1 MTTLEHIWNRSK
13 KFGLYLIIVAL
24 ISIPFIG
31 IQSQNRLADSLK
43 NVIVIERTL
52 KENEK
57 LKMDLMMAESKAR
70 LQKTIIIS
78 GVIIS
83 ILGSVITL
91 VLYFSNKNIR
101 IKNLLLHEQN
111 KEIQAQNEEIQAQNE
126 EIRSQRE
133 QLQFQND
140 FLEGHNKQLSELNR
154 EKDSLISIVAH
165 DLRAPLNRTKGLS
178 IILQSTPLSE
188 EQLGLVKL
196 LTQINEDG
204 LHLIKDILQANTI
217 DEERP
222 EPTTVDLG
230 VFINDHI
237 NKYFKEQS
245 QRKNIPIFCR
255 VEKGLEITTDALAL
269 RRVIDNLISNALKF
283 SLPGAIIF
291 VRILSV
297 DQAVYICVQDQG
309 PGISKADQQKLFR
322 KFQKL
327 SARPTSGEPSTG
339 LGLAI
344 VKGLVERLKGEIS
357 VNSELGKG
365 AEFVIRLP
373 RQLKT
378 QNPHDPSRLLAAANQ

>member
-1 MTTLEHIWNRSK
+1 MTTIEHIWNQSRK
-13 KFGLYLIIVAL
+13 LVKYFIIAVL
-24 ISIPFIG
+24 ISTPFFG
-31 IQSQNRLADSLK
+31 IQSQNRLTDSLK
-43 NVIVIERTL
+43 NVIVIERTF

-57 LKMDLMMAESKAR
+57 LKMDLLMAESNAR
-70 LQKTIIIS
+70 LQKAIIIS

-83 ILGSVITL
+83 LLGSLITF

-101 IKNLLLHEQN
+101 KKNLLLHEQN

-126 EIRSQRE
+126 EIRAQRE
-133 QLQFQND
+133 QLQFQNN

-165 DLRAPLNRTKGLS
+165 DLRSPLNRTKGLS

-196 LTQINEDG
+196 LAQINEDG

-222 EPTTVDLG
+222 EPSTVDLG

-237 NKYFKEQS
+237 KKYFKEQS
-245 QRKNIPIFCR
+245 EKKNIQILCHL
-255 VEKGLEITTDALAL
+255 ESGLEISTDALSL

-283 SLPGAIIF
+283 SLPDTSIF

-297 DQAVYICVQDQG
+297 DHAVYVCVQDQG
-309 PGISKADQQKLFR
+309 PGISKTDQQRLFR

-327 SARPTSGEPSTG
+327 SARPTSGESSTG

-344 VKGLVERLKGEIS
+344 VKGLVERLNGEIS

-365 AEFVIRLP
+365 TEFVIRLP
-373 RQLKT
+373 RQFKN
-378 QNPHDPSRLLAAANQ
+378 QNLNNPSRLLAATNL

>member
-1 MTTLEHIWNRSK
+1 MTTFKYIWSQGK
-13 KFGLYLIIVAL
+13 KLGLYFIVAVL
-24 ISIPFIG
+24 IAIPFIG

-43 NVIVIERTL
+43 NVIIIERTQ

-78 GVIIS
+78 GVIVS
-83 ILGSVITL
+83 ILGSVITF

-101 IKNLLLHEQN
+101 RKNLLLNEQN

-126 EIRSQRE
+126 EIKSQRE

-222 EPTTVDLG
+222 EPITVDLG

-237 NKYFKEQS
+237 AKYFKEQS
-245 QRKNIPIFCR
+245 LKKNIQIYCR
-255 VEKGLEITTDALAL
+255 VEHGLEITTDALAL

-283 SLPGAIIF
+283 SQPGTIVF

-327 SARPTSGEPSTG
+327 SARPTSGESSTG

-344 VKGLVERLKGEIS
+344 VKGLVERMKGEIT

-365 AEFVIRLP
+365 TEFVIRLP

-378 QNPHDPSRLLAAANQ
+378 QNLQDPSRLLAAANQ

>member
-1 MTTLEHIWNRSK
+1 MTTFKYIWSRSK
-13 KFGLYLIIVAL
+13 KLGLYFFVAVLIA
-24 ISIPFIG
+24 IPFIG

-43 NVIVIERTL
+43 NVIIIERTQ

-83 ILGSVITL
+83 LLGSVITI

-101 IKNLLLHEQN
+101 RKNLLLNEQN

-196 LTQINEDG
+196 LAQINEDG

-222 EPTTVDLG
+222 EPITVDLG

-237 NKYFKEQS
+237 AKYFKEQS
-245 QRKNIPIFCR
+245 LKKNIQIHCC
-255 VEKGLEITTDALAL
+255 VENGFEITTDALAL

-283 SLPGAIIF
+283 SLPDTSVF
-291 VRILSV
+291 VRILTV

-344 VKGLVERLKGEIS
+344 VKGLVERMKGEIT

-365 AEFVIRLP
+365 TEFVIRLP

-378 QNPHDPSRLLAAANQ
+378 QSLQDPSRLLAAVNQ